1 MDSKVVDWKVSV
13 ALGGTLVFSIFVLK
27 MDPDGAKE
35 AFNHMVDAAKESVIA
50 IFGNH

>member
-13 ALGGTLVFSIFVLK
+13 ALGGTFVLSIFVLK
-27 MDPDGAKE
+27 MDPDDVKE
-35 AFNHMVDAAKESVIA
+35 AFNHMVDAAKECMIA